1 MDTLLDLS
9 DRLYLD
15 VADLAH
21 ATPHWFQLL
30 AEVWT
35 EAGLL
40 LFGVLFLAGWWRTR
54 DGSSRAMALALLAP
68 LATAFGYV
76 VSESLKSL
84 IDEERPCR
92 AVAGAPASL
101 VTCPPYGDWSFPS
114 NHSAIAGAAAIALA
128 LSWRGMGRFTVP
140 MAMLM
145 AASRVFVGVHYPH
158 DVTAGLLLG
167 GLVAFLVLRFAE
179 PPVRSLVE
187 TARSSRNTLV
197 VWCAGQGPRTAAP
210 AAAPSSS
217 LFEPAPAQGSAP
229 AYGAPAPSYDAPAPS
244 YENPAPGYG
253 APTAYGSAPSY
264 DPTAYGST
272 PSYDPSAPYGSVPA
286 HDPSAPHGSAAPQG
300 SAYPYGNPA
309 SPYGDP
315 SAPYGNP
322 VSPYGDPA
330 PSYENPA
337 APYEA
342 PAPPYSTDPGAP
354 PSGQGRR
361 GPYDAH

>member
-54 DGSSRAMALALLAP
+54 DGSSRAMSLALLAP

-128 LSWRGMGRFTVP
+128 LSWRGTGRFTVP
-140 MAMLM
+140 MALLM
-145 AASRVFVGVHYPH
+145 AFSRVFVGVHYPH

-229 AYGAPAPSYDAPAPS
+229 AYGAPAPSYGAPAPSYESPS
-244 YENPAPGYG
+244 YENPAPAYG
-253 APTAYGSAPSY
+253 APTPYGSAPSY
-264 DPTAYGST
+264 DPA
-272 PSYDPSAPYGSVPA
+272 APYGSAPA
-286 HDPSAPHGSAAPQG
+286 HDPSGPYGSAAPQG
-300 SAYPYGNPA
+300 SAYPYGPA
-309 SPYGDP
+309 SPYG
-315 SAPYGNP
+315 NP
-322 VSPYGDPA
+322 ASPYGDPA

-354 PSGQGRR
+354 PSGQGGRT
-361 GPYDAH
+361 PYDTH